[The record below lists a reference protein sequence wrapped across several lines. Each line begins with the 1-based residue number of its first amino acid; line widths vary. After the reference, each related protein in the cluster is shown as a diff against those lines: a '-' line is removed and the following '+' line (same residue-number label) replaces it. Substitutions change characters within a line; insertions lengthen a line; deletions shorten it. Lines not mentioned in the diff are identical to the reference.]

1 MKANGLRLELERG
14 EAALGCFVSFP
25 SPALVELTGYAGFD
39 FVVIDA
45 EHGPL
50 NVETAENMIRAA
62 DTVDV
67 APVARVPQNDPK
79 VILRYL
85 DAGAVGIQ
93 VPMIESREDAVRA
106 VRHPPLGERGLAG
119 VRAARYKV
127 SAAYCEAA
135 NREVLLIVQIETR
148 AGLEN
153 VEQIAAVDGVD
164 LLFVGPTDL
173 SASLGAPGA
182 SGSPEVEKGI
192 ARVLEAA
199 DRAGKP
205 AGILARSPEGVR
217 EARERGFAYLPASAM
232 SLILGGLGA
241 FVAGARDSDPK

>member
-1 MKANGLRLELERG
+1 M
-14 EAALGCFVSFP
+14 SFP
-25 SPALVELTGYAGFD
+25 FPALVELAGYAGFD

-62 DTVDV
+62 YTVGV
-67 APVARVPQNDPK
+67 APVALVPQNDPK

-85 DAGAVGIQ
+85 DARAVSIQ

-106 VRHPPLGERGLAG
+106 VRAVRYPPLGERGLAS

-135 NREVLLIVQIETR
+135 NREVLLIAQIETR

-153 VEQIAAVDGVD
+153 VE
-164 LLFVGPTDL
+164 
-173 SASLGAPGA
+173 
-182 SGSPEVEKGI
+182 
-192 ARVLEAA
+192 
-199 DRAGKP
+199 
-205 AGILARSPEGVR
+205 
-217 EARERGFAYLPASAM
+217 
-232 SLILGGLGA
+232 
-241 FVAGARDSDPK
+241 